1 MPIDISQGWV
11 DINMN
16 NASFTMTEDLR
27 VVDNIVFEIGDDG
40 IVFDGNNYIIDIS
53 GISGDLY
60 EGVFR
65 DGYYDFNTQTFTKGK
80 KNTIIKNLGVTN
92 TNSVLATYN
101 GWIGQKGYSNDAC
114 NNLIENCYSTGAI
127 NTYGGGIV
135 GGFSAW
141 DASAS
146 LLINNCY

>member
-16 NASFTMTEDLR
+16 NASFTMTEDIR
-27 VVDNIVFEIGDDG
+27 VVDNIVFENKNQFFEFGDDG

-65 DGYYDFNTQTFTKGK
+65 NGYYDFNTQTFTKGK
-80 KNTIIKNLGVTN
+80 KNTIIK
-92 TNSVLATYN
+92 
-101 GWIGQKGYSNDAC
+101 
-114 NNLIENCYSTGAI
+114 
-127 NTYGGGIV
+127 
-135 GGFSAW
+135 
-141 DASAS
+141 
-146 LLINNCY
+146 